1 MITRMLTVSAEVLKH
16 HKTRLTGEFQHSIL
30 ADMKE
35 QKNQHDIH
43 ILSCILNIWLSADIL
58 NCFYFFV
65 AFNSR

>member
-43 ILSCILNIWLSADIL
+43 ILSCILNI
-58 NCFYFFV
+58 
-65 AFNSR
+65 